1 MSTPDEKKVDDGKFG
16 TLSGVFVPS
25 TLTILGVILFLRF
38 GQVVGQ
44 SGFIY
49 AVAIVLLAKL
59 ITTLTAFSLAATA
72 TNTRIK
78 RGGAYYLISRSLGI
92 EFGGAIGL
100 LFYLA
105 QAISVSMYVIGF
117 AEAFLH
123 AFPGIG
129 LSTRAFAS
137 MVNTVVFV
145 CVYIGAGW
153 TIKVQYGIL
162 AILLLSLSSFFG
174 GAISHFSRDVARQS
188 PARVSPRAGL
198 LHHVRALFPRGDR
211 HHDRGQYVR

>member
-1 MSTPDEKKVDDGKFG
+1 MTNPDDEKKADDGKFG
-16 TLSGVFVPS
+16 TFGGVFVPS

-44 SGFIY
+44 AGVLY

-59 ITTLTAFSLAATA
+59 ISTLTAFSLAATA

-78 RGGAYYLISRSLGI
+78 GGGAYYLISRSLGL

-100 LFYLA
+100 VFYLA
-105 QAISVSMYVIGF
+105 QAVSVSMYVIGF
-117 AEAFLH
+117 TEAFLT
-123 AFPGIG
+123 AFPSLG
-129 LSTRAFAS
+129 LSTRIFAS
-137 MVNTVVFV
+137 LVNLIVFI

-162 AILLLSLSSFFG
+162 AVLMLSLTSFFG
-174 GAISHFSRDVARQS
+174 GAIPQFSFSTLQANLDPAFVAGQGS
-188 PARVSPRAGL
+188 S
-198 LHHVRALFPRGDR
+198 HVRALFSGGDR
-211 HHDRGQYVR
+211 NHGGR